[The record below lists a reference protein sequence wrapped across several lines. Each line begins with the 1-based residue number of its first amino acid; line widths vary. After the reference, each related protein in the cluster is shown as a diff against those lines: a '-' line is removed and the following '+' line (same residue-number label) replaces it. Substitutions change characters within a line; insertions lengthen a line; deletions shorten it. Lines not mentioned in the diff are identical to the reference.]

1 MKNYQYEAVVIG
13 SGPNGLAAAIA
24 LAQKGLSVLIVEA
37 ADEIGGGTRSAELTL
52 PGFVHDVCS
61 AIHPLTIASPF
72 FQTLP
77 LEKFGL
83 EFIQPPASLAHPLDD
98 GTAVLLKKSIAET
111 AKHLGADG
119 KSYERLVGILA
130 KNWDAIAPDV
140 LAPLQIP
147 HNPFL
152 MAGFGLKALSS
163 ADALAHQ
170 YFSQTRARAMFAGNA
185 AHSMIPLEDVPSAAF
200 GLVLLLMA
208 HTVGWGFPKGSASKI
223 PAALGD
229 YFLSLGGKIETN
241 RRVENVDE
249 LPASPVI
256 LFDITPRQI
265 IKIAGHRLPDSYRR
279 RLENFQYGAGV
290 FKMDFALSEPI
301 PWQAKECLQAGTV
314 HLGGSFEEIAESE
327 RDHNEGRISEKPF
340 VLVAQNSLFDATR
353 APAGKHTV
361 WAYCHVPNGSA
372 VDMTNRIENQ
382 IERFAPGF
390 RDCILAKS
398 VKTPA
403 DLERHNANNVGGDIN
418 GGAGIL
424 SQIFTR
430 PIAKINPYKMPV
442 KGFYICSASTPPGG
456 GVHGMCGFHAAKTVL
471 SKEFGKRI

>member
-1 MKNYQYEAVVIG
+1 
-13 SGPNGLAAAIA
+13 
-24 LAQKGLSVLIVEA
+24 
-37 ADEIGGGTRSAELTL
+37 
-52 PGFVHDVCS
+52 
-61 AIHPLTIASPF
+61 
-72 FQTLP
+72 
-77 LEKFGL
+77 
-83 EFIQPPASLAHPLDD
+83 
-98 GTAVLLKKSIAET
+98 
-111 AKHLGADG
+111 
-119 KSYERLVGILA
+119 
-130 KNWDAIAPDV
+130 
-140 LAPLQIP
+140 
-147 HNPFL
+147 
-152 MAGFGLKALSS
+152 
-163 ADALAHQ
+163 
-170 YFSQTRARAMFAGNA
+170 
-185 AHSMIPLEDVPSAAF
+185 
-200 GLVLLLMA
+200 
-208 HTVGWGFPKGSASKI
+208 
-223 PAALGD
+223 
-229 YFLSLGGKIETN
+229 
-241 RRVENVDE
+241 
-249 LPASPVI
+249 
-256 LFDITPRQI
+256 
-265 IKIAGHRLPDSYRR
+265 
-279 RLENFQYGAGV
+279 
-290 FKMDFALSEPI
+290 MDFALSEPI

-314 HLGGSFEEIAESE
+314 HLGGTFEEIAESE